1 MASKEVTRATLRR
14 DLAVNAATKPI
25 NVIVPAGVLVAGLLL
40 GTPWLLPLAAVVYVV
55 LAVMTIFDGREAE
68 RVGQRAYGKDQPGGR
83 ARIDARALADP
94 IRTQVLAARSEA
106 EKIDRTVASAD
117 LPFAAVREEV
127 DRLVTALEATAR
139 RAQRLYDYLA
149 EQPRAAELERRAND
163 QRTSGHPGAAQA
175 LAEQASVLRSLN
187 DQLMRAGAEMEEVN
201 ASLGAV
207 HGRLVQAAVASE
219 AERDAE
225 LAGDV
230 RDLRRR
236 LEGVTEAL
244 ESAT

>member
-1 MASKEVTRATLRR
+1 VTSKEVTRASLRR
-14 DLAVNAATKPI
+14 DLAVNAASKPV
-25 NVIVPAGVLVAGLLL
+25 NVIVPAGVVVAGLLL
-40 GTPWLLPLAAVVYVV
+40 GTPWLLPVAAVVYVV
-55 LAVMTIFDGREAE
+55 LAAMTFFDEREAE
-68 RVGQRAYGKDQPGGR
+68 RVGKRAYGKDRPDR
-83 ARIDARALADP
+83 RLDPRALADP

-106 EKIDRTVASAD
+106 DKIDRTVASAD
-117 LPFAAVREEV
+117 LPFAAVSEEV
-127 DRLVTALEATAR
+127 DRLVSALEATAR

-149 EQPRAAELERRAND
+149 GQPRPAELERRAAD
-163 QRTSGHPGAAQA
+163 QRSSGHAGAAQA
-175 LAEQASVLRSLN
+175 LTEQATVLRSLN

>member
-1 MASKEVTRATLRR
+1 VPSKEITRATLRR
-14 DLAVNAATKPI
+14 DLAVNAATKPVNI
-25 NVIVPAGVLVAGLLL
+25 VVPAGVAVAGLLL
-40 GTPWLLPLAAVVYVV
+40 GAPWLLAVAAVVYVV
-55 LAVMTIFDGREAE
+55 LGVMTFFDGREAE
-68 RVGQRAYGKDQPGGR
+68 RVGARAYGKDRPGR
-83 ARIDARALADP
+83 VDAGALADP
-94 IRTQVLAARSEA
+94 IRAQVLAARGEA
-106 EKIDRTVASAD
+106 ARIEKTVQSAD
-117 LPFAAVREEV
+117 LPFSAVSEEV

-149 EQPRAAELERRAND
+149 GQPRPAELEGRAHEK
-163 QRTSGHPGAAQA
+163 RASGHAGAAQA

-187 DQLMRAGAEMEEVN
+187 DQLMSANAEMEEVN

-207 HGRLVQAAVASE
+207 HGRLVQASVASE

-236 LEGVTEAL
+236 LEGVTGAL
-244 ESAT
+244 ESAI

>member
-14 DLAVNAATKPI
+14 DLAVNAATKPV

-40 GTPWLLPLAAVVYVV
+40 GTPWLIGVAAVVYVV
-55 LAVMTIFDGREAE
+55 LAVMTFFDQGEAE
-68 RVGQRAYGKDQPGGR
+68 RVGKRAYGKDRPKSLV
-83 ARIDARALADP
+83 DPKALADP
-94 IRTQVLAARSEA
+94 IRAQVLAARAEA
-106 EKIDRTVASAD
+106 EKIDRTVRSSD
-117 LPFAAVREEV
+117 LPFAAVSQEV
-127 DRLVTALEATAR
+127 SQLVSALEATAR
-139 RAQRLYDYLA
+139 RAQRLYDYLSDQERPA
-149 EQPRAAELERRAND
+149 DLERRAEA
-163 QRTSGHPGAAQA
+163 QRASGHPGAAQA

-207 HGRLVQAAVASE
+207 HGRLVQASVASE

-230 RDLRRR
+230 RDLRKR
-236 LEGVTEAL
+236 LEGVTGAL
-244 ESAT
+244 ESAI

>member
-1 MASKEVTRATLRR
+1 MSSKEITRATLRR
-14 DLAVNAATKPI
+14 DLAVNAATKPV
-25 NVIVPAGVLVAGLLL
+25 NVVVPAGVLVAGLLL
-40 GTPWLLPLAAVVYVV
+40 GTAWLIPVAAVVYVV
-55 LAVMTIFDGREAE
+55 LAVMTFFDEGEAE
-68 RVGQRAYGKDQPGGR
+68 RVGKRAYGKDGPA
-83 ARIDARALADP
+83 ARIDARSLAEP
-94 IRTQVLAARSEA
+94 IRAQVEA
-106 EKIDRTVASAD
+106 GRAEAQKIDRTVRSSD
-117 LPFAAVREEV
+117 LPFAAVSEEV
-127 DRLVTALEATAR
+127 SRLVGALEATAR
-139 RAQRLYDYLA
+139 RAQRLYEYLSTQ
-149 EQPRAAELERRAND
+149 ERPSDLERRAKEK
-163 QRTSGHPGAAQA
+163 RASGHPGAAQA
-175 LAEQASVLRSLN
+175 LEEQAGVLRSLN

-207 HGRLVQAAVASE
+207 HGRLVQASVASE